1 MYFYHSVS
9 SGLLAV
15 EGRKGVLYNPAVGAF
30 RYYAAWVRKIY
41 GETIPVD
48 GPFLKGTLREPA
60 GGAVRDEALPDPGGS
75 IRYAGN
81 CYETTPALG
90 GSLASD
96 GTFTEVLRSL
106 LTTCSVVFIG
116 YSLRDQYLL
125 DLLGRNADLLS
136 LFGDGPHFLI
146 SAEERLGL
154 PESVNIIRYRTDLHT
169 DHRSGIL
176 AVELLG
182 RPPEEADLLRY
193 DRAKCPPLQSAH
205 FLNDFYPGGIW
216 STMSGQVLGLK
227 AEDGTESQL
236 VIGPNWTDEELP
248 QTAATAA
255 FDLAVGLICFD
266 RVVLLIGCVGS
277 AYRTLGEELFDRL
290 VAEDVLQ
297 FVQYDSDDGVMF
309 KPPMAA
315 FGSIVTGKAP
325 WRTPM
330 VQIKRQLFLP
340 GREELT
346 RAQFELLES
355 KVKRVDLSGTLN
367 FADVCNG
374 LLISPI
380 TRNAWD
386 SARLA
391 PWAISHAGLRRPR
404 FG

>member
-1 MYFYHSVS
+1 
-9 SGLLAV
+9 
-15 EGRKGVLYNPAVGAF
+15 
-30 RYYAAWVRKIY
+30 
-41 GETIPVD
+41 
-48 GPFLKGTLREPA
+48 
-60 GGAVRDEALPDPGGS
+60 
-75 IRYAGN
+75 
-81 CYETTPALG
+81 
-90 GSLASD
+90 
-96 GTFTEVLRSL
+96 
-106 LTTCSVVFIG
+106 
-116 YSLRDQYLL
+116 
-125 DLLGRNADLLS
+125 
-136 LFGDGPHFLI
+136 
-146 SAEERLGL
+146 
-154 PESVNIIRYRTDLHT
+154 
-169 DHRSGIL
+169 
-176 AVELLG
+176 
-182 RPPEEADLLRY
+182 
-193 DRAKCPPLQSAH
+193 
-205 FLNDFYPGGIW
+205 
-216 STMSGQVLGLK
+216 MSGQVLGLK

-346 RAQFELLES
+346 RAPFELLES